1 MIDFS
6 LLQLNNA
13 LLLFRDLLFKFAYL
27 IDNLVEFLL
36 GL

>member
-13 LLLFRDLLFKFAYL
+13 LLLFRDLLFEFADL